1 MFKLVKGGYAVF
13 SGCIFGHLARI
24 AFWIIC
30 KTQKTT
36 SPAFLRAHSWSLGQD
51 KPLKEMV
58 KPFSVV
64 YMLLYNGEFG
74 LEAGDESLFFRDGVT
89 GLSDEMSRGFINV
102 IGVEHTLIKSVQLA
116 ADGQNALL

>member
-13 SGCIFGHLARI
+13 SGCILGHLARI

-36 SPAFLRAHSWSLGQD
+36 SPAFLRARSWPLGQD
-51 KPLKEMV
+51 IAPQGMV
-58 KPFSVV
+58 KPFSAV

-89 GLSDEMSRGFINV
+89 GLPDEVGRGFINV
-102 IGVEHTLIKSVQLA
+102 IGVEHTLVKSVQFA